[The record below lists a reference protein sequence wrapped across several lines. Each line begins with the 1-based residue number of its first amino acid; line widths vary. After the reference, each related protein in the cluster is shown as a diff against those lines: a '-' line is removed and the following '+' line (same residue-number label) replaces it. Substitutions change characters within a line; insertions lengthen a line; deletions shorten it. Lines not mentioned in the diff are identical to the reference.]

1 MSSRQKRIEAEA
13 TALWRELYKDAP
25 PAHGAG
31 AGDILD
37 LMLRR
42 LPDVSYERLNSPYL
56 RRNTMAWPKRR

>member
-13 TALWRELYKDAP
+13 VALWRELYNEVPPP
-25 PAHGAG
+25 PATG

-56 RRNTMAWPKRR
+56 RRGAMAWPKRR